1 MPDAPVLRLP
11 PWVDEV
17 DEAVDEWW
25 NRFRGDPV
33 LDRVFYA
40 ASAAGDFSVVWH
52 AYNLA
57 RLAAG
62 ATDPRRAARLAL
74 AIAAESVIV
83 NQGLKRLFER
93 ERPEHATERP
103 HHLRAPSTSSF
114 PSGHA
119 SAAAMA
125 VTLLNEGSRIRPLNA
140 ALGAVVASSR
150 VHVRIHHA
158 SDIVVGLAVGRV
170 LAKVWQRVW
179 PAR

>member
-11 PWVDEV
+11 PWVDEI
-17 DEAVDEWW
+17 DEAVDDWW
-25 NRFRGDPV
+25 QRLRGEPV
-33 LDRVFYA
+33 LDRVFYG
-40 ASAAGDFSVVWH
+40 ASAAGDFSVIWH

-57 RLAAG
+57 RLATG

-74 AIAAESVIV
+74 AIAAESLVV
-83 NQGLKRLFER
+83 NQGLKRLFKR
-93 ERPEHATERP
+93 ERPDHSAERP
-103 HHLRAPSTSSF
+103 LHLRTPSTSSF

-125 VTLLNEGSRIRPLNA
+125 VTLLNEHSRARHLNA

-150 VHVRIHHA
+150 IHVRIHHA
-158 SDIVVGLAVGRV
+158 SDIVVGLAVGRA
-170 LAKVWQRVW
+170 LAKVWQRAW

>member
-25 NRFRGDPV
+25 QRFRGDPT
-33 LDRVFYA
+33 LDRMFYA
-40 ASAAGDFSVVWH
+40 ASAAGDFSVIWH

-57 RLAAG
+57 RLVTG
-62 ATDPRRAARLAL
+62 VTDPRRAGRLAL
-74 AIAAESVIV
+74 AIAAESLIV
-83 NQGLKRLFER
+83 NQGLKRLFKR
-93 ERPEHATERP
+93 ERPDHTAERP
-103 HHLRAPSTSSF
+103 LHLRTPSTSSF

-125 VTLLNEGSRIRPLNA
+125 VTLLNERSRIRPLHA

-150 VHVRIHHA
+150 IHVRIHHA
-158 SDIVVGLAVGRV
+158 SDIVVGLAVGRT
-170 LAKVWQRVW
+170 LAKAWQRGW
-179 PAR
+179 PTR

>member
-1 MPDAPVLRLP
+1 MDAKAYQQFLELER
-11 PWVDEV
+11 DH
-17 DEAVDEWW
+17 WW
-25 NRFRGDPV
+25 FRG
-33 LDRVFYA
+33 RR
-40 ASAAGDFSVVWH
+40 SV
-52 AYNLA
+52 YF
-57 RLAAG
+57 
-62 ATDPRRAARLAL
+62 
-74 AIAAESVIV
+74 
-83 NQGLKRLFER
+83 GLLRHHLER
-93 ERPEHATERP
+93 ERPEHAAERP